1 MARPLLKAGFKTLWL
16 LMAVAGLQAA
26 MGSSQAAVN
35 TQRVQGER
43 LRLVRADLLENVRV
57 DGDEVQILS
66 GRVVFRKGDMV
77 MTTEL
82 ARFFKS
88 EGKTI
93 FEKGVVM
100 VRPGERLTCD
110 NIVFHDDRNLIE
122 AWGSVRLEQGNQII
136 NSRELLYFTALDS
149 AVATGEVV
157 MVQDDRRLRADE
169 FRSVQGDGP
178 RGASFWARGN
188 VRMDESQRK
197 VTAESMAYTDAGQQ
211 LELAGDTS
219 VEQDNQRLK
228 GERLTLYYEGDT
240 LRSAVV
246 EKEAEATSVINALMT
261 PGGTDWRTFTDI
273 LAGRRMEADFHEGS
287 LTTLRI
293 EGMATSIFHLME
305 DSVLQGINIASG
317 DTMTLGFD
325 TTGYLNRL
333 QVRGGGRGRF
343 EPERANSEVDTVV
356 LYKAAFIDYDIPEGV
371 TLLDRDARVDY
382 RGNGLEAGS
391 IVVTWHDNLMRAK
404 PLYGVR
410 PTLYQAGQDPMSGE
424 LMEFDL
430 VAEKGRVVQGR
441 TRLDAGYYQGAL
453 IHRHP
458 DNVYYVENSIYTTC
472 SLERPHFYFASKKM
486 KMLQGDKV
494 IARPIILYIMDVPIL
509 GLPFAVFPNQPGRR
523 RSGWIMP
530 SYGDNRFSGQHLQGL
545 GYFWAINDYVDVKS
559 LVDFYSKQ
567 GIRSTSRLRYTRRGK
582 FSGRVGLRLYRE
594 LVGTNDIAHLFTLGK
609 SKMPWS
615 GSWNHS
621 QNFDPTQRLSISGTY
636 TSDPRLNRRFGTTL
650 QDRLNQQIVS
660 NASYSKQWRQSSSS
674 LTLALQDRYDLQ
686 AADNVKTVVPTVEG
700 QRIVERTQ
708 VLPRLRFSR
717 SNRTIAGDSHKWYS
731 GISMQFSS
739 MLNNSQTIF
748 WEAVVDSAHNDSL
761 IWTTDRQTQRRAQ
774 AKHSLSISNSGKLFR
789 YIGVSVGLSLQEDWA
804 PSHFEALVDKDG
816 FFVKDENN
824 KNIPNE
830 VQEFSPRHT
839 GSVRVSAQTNIYG
852 LFPVNIG
859 GLQAIRHTIKPS
871 VSFSYA
877 PDFSK
882 PVLGVDLGYF
892 QYDDKDEKF
901 DRFAGSTIGGTSRTE
916 QRALSISLKNIFQGK
931 REIDGKEDKF
941 MILDWT
947 MSSGYN
953 FAAKKFKI
961 APVRS
966 SFRSP
971 FLQKLKLDIRMVH
984 DFYALDTVGRKIDKL
999 LPFPRLAQMSA
1010 TTSIKLSGK
1019 HLVPQS
1025 EGATVAL
1032 DADSLALADT
1042 LLEQGTE
1049 YGETA
1054 SRSQQVAPTLK
1065 AGNLWEANFGI
1076 RYRLQPALAEEVAQS
1091 FQLSSSIKLAVGGGW
1106 SIGYNARFD
1115 MLDQELVT
1123 HNVRLYRKIH
1133 CWEMRFNWTP
1143 RGPGKGYYLSI
1154 NVIDSDLKDIKYES
1168 RGGRQSFFGRN

>member
-1 MARPLLKAGFKTLWL
+1 M
-16 LMAVAGLQAA
+16 
-26 MGSSQAAVN
+26 
-35 TQRVQGER
+35 
-43 LRLVRADLLENVRV
+43 
-57 DGDEVQILS
+57 
-66 GRVVFRKGDMV
+66 
-77 MTTEL
+77 
-82 ARFFKS
+82 
-88 EGKTI
+88 
-93 FEKGVVM
+93 
-100 VRPGERLTCD
+100 
-110 NIVFHDDRNLIE
+110 
-122 AWGSVRLEQGNQII
+122 
-136 NSRELLYFTALDS
+136 
-149 AVATGEVV
+149 
-157 MVQDDRRLRADE
+157 
-169 FRSVQGDGP
+169 QGDGP

-293 EGMATSIFHLME
+293 EGMATSIFHLVE
-305 DSVLQGINIASG
+305 DSVLQGINVASG

-325 TTGYLNRL
+325 STGYLNRL

-410 PTLYQAGQDPMSGE
+410 PTLYQAGQDPMSGD

-441 TRLDAGYYQGAL
+441 TGLDAGYYQGAL

-458 DNVYYVENSIYTTC
+458 DNIYYVESSIYTTC

-530 SYGDNRFSGQHLQGL
+530 SYGDNSVSGQHLQGL
-545 GYFWAINDYVDVKS
+545 GYFWAVNDYVDVKS

-582 FSGRVGLRLYRE
+582 FNGRLGLRLYRE
-594 LVGTNDIAHLFTLGK
+594 LDGTNDIAHLFTSGK

-621 QNFDPTQRLSISGTY
+621 QNFDPTQRLSISGTF
-636 TSDPRLNRRFGTTL
+636 TSDPRLNRRFGRTL

-660 NASYSKQWRQSSSS
+660 NASYSKQWRQSGSS

-686 AADNVKTVVPTVEG
+686 AAEKVRAEDAQYVVPTAVG

-717 SNRTIAGDSHKWYS
+717 SNRAIAGDSQKWYS

-739 MLNNSQTIF
+739 ALNNSQTIF
-748 WEAVVDSAHNDSL
+748 WEAFRDSSRGDSL
-761 IWTTDRQTQRRAQ
+761 FWTRDRQTQSRAQ

-789 YIGVSVGLSLQEDWA
+789 YISLSVGLSLQEDWA
-804 PSHFEALVDKDG
+804 PSHFKAQKKDG
-816 FFVKDENN
+816 LFVRDDDDEIVYDTR
-824 KNIPNE
+824 K
-830 VQEFSPRHT
+830 VFSPRHT

-877 PDFSK
+877 PDFSR

-892 QYDDKDEKF
+892 QYDAAGEKF
-901 DRFAGSTIGGTSRTE
+901 DRFKNSTIGGTSSTE
-916 QRALSISLKNIFQGK
+916 QRRLSISLKNIFQGK

-953 FAAKKFKI
+953 FAADSLKI
-961 APVRS
+961 SPIRS

-971 FLQKLKLDIRMVH
+971 FLQKLNLDIRMVH

-1019 HLVPQS
+1019 HLVPRS
-1025 EGATVAL
+1025 EGATVVL

-1054 SRSQQVAPTLK
+1054 SRSQQVTPTLHP
-1065 AGNLWEANFGI
+1065 GNLWEANFGI
-1076 RYRLQPALAEEVAQS
+1076 RYRLQHARGNEAIQS
-1091 FQLSSSIKLAVGGGW
+1091 FQLNSSIKLAVGGGW

-1143 RGPGKGYYLSI
+1143 GGPGQGYFLSI

-1168 RGGRQSFFGRN
+1168 RGGRQSFFGR